1 MLFMK
6 QQIIFTCCLLFIT
19 VGDAVGQWGKVD
31 PAEIEKMMQLPQ
43 DDWLNLTLMGTKI
56 GYAHI
61 YMEKSIYE
69 GEDAIRTRTDMVM
82 DLKRTGTG
90 LRLTTTRI
98 SYVGMDLVPRYF
110 ITTSNE
116 TGQEKRV
123 EGRIRNNV
131 AYLETSLTGKTTHS
145 EIPISADTLFEGMI
159 SYFLLQRGIRVG
171 DAHTL
176 HVFNL
181 DLMQPVKTEISV
193 LREDQIEFDGVME
206 PVYVVNYTMDIMG
219 GLTTTQWLGHD
230 GTTYR
235 MEVGLMGLNMVLAKT
250 DMQTALGESGEVD
263 VILNTKIFAQGGLP
277 IPGARRFKARLR
289 LTEGHLG
296 KAVVVDSRQKLK
308 IDNDPRHGTIEIDI
322 PVMDRAETPI
332 PLLLD
337 RNAPATTRIPINRN
351 LPIQDQ
357 HNSEELAQFLKSTV
371 YIQAEHP
378 AIQAKAIEV
387 LDGETN
393 AWKSAEK
400 LGRWVYKNIRDK
412 NLKIGFGS
420 ALQTL
425 ESLEGDCTE
434 HTVLMIAMARSVG
447 IPARVCAGLVFQRDA
462 FYYHFW
468 PEVYVGEWVAMEPT
482 LGQIQADANHI
493 QLAGSELESD
503 SMLEFGEGVM
513 RTLNQLEIEV
523 VE

>member
-1 MLFMK
+1 MK
-6 QQIIFTCCLLFIT
+6 QQIFCTYCLLFVLIGN
-19 VGDAVGQWGKVD
+19 VVGQWVKID
-31 PAEIEKMMQLPQ
+31 PAEVEKMMQLPQ

-61 YMEKSIYE
+61 YMEKSRFE
-69 GEDAIRTRTDMVM
+69 GEETIRVRADMVM

-90 LRLTTTRI
+90 LRLTTTRV

-123 EGRIRNNV
+123 EGRIKDGV
-131 AYLETSLTGKTTHS
+131 AYLETSLAGKTTHTQTS
-145 EIPISADTLFEGMI
+145 ISVDTIFEQMI
-159 SYFLLQRGIRVG
+159 GYFLLQRSIQVG

-181 DLMQPVKTEISV
+181 DLMKPVKTDIKV
-193 LREDQIEFDGVME
+193 LREDRIEFDGVME
-206 PVYVVNYTMDIMG
+206 PVYIVSYTMDIMG
-219 GLTTTQWLGHD
+219 GLTTTQWLGHK
-230 GTTYR
+230 GTAYR
-235 MEVGLMGLNMVLAKT
+235 MEVGLMGLKMVLAKT

-263 VILNTKIFAQGGLP
+263 VILNTKIFAQGGTP
-277 IPGARRFKARLR
+277 TPRARHFKAYLR
-289 LTEGHLG
+289 LTEGQLD
-296 KAVVVDSRQKLK
+296 KAVVINRRQKLQV
-308 IDNDPRHGTIEIDI
+308 DEDPRHGVININV
-322 PVMDRAETPI
+322 PV
-332 PLLLD
+332 
-337 RNAPATTRIPINRN
+337 INRN
-351 LPIQDQ
+351 LPIQNQPD
-357 HNSEELAQFLKSTV
+357 NEELSQFLKSTV

-378 AIQAKAIEV
+378 MIRAKAVEV
-387 LDGETN
+387 LDGEMD
-393 AWKSAEK
+393 AWKSAQK
-400 LGRWVYKNIRDK
+400 LCRWVYESICDK
-412 NLKIGFGS
+412 NLKVGFGS

-425 ESLEGDCTE
+425 ESLAGDCTE

-482 LGQIQADANHI
+482 LGQTQADANHI

-523 VE
+523 LE

>member
-1 MLFMK
+1 MFLMK
-6 QQIIFTCCLLFIT
+6 QQIFLTCCLLFILIGNT
-19 VGDAVGQWGKVD
+19 IGQRVKID
-31 PAEIEKMMQLPQ
+31 PAEVEKMMQLPQ

-69 GEDAIRTRTDMVM
+69 GEAAIRVRVDMVM

-90 LRLTTTRI
+90 LRFTTTRI

-123 EGRIRNNV
+123 EGRIRDNV
-131 AYLETSLTGKTTHS
+131 AYLETSLAGKITHS
-145 EIPISADTLFEGMI
+145 ETPISTDTIFEGMI
-159 SYFLLQRGIRVG
+159 SYFLLQRSIRVG

-181 DLMQPVKTEISV
+181 DLMKPVKTEVSV
-193 LREDQIEFDGVME
+193 LREDQIEFDSKME

-235 MEVGLMGLNMVLAKT
+235 MEVGLMGLKMVLAKT

-263 VILNTKIFAQGGLP
+263 VILNTKIFAQGEHP
-277 IPGARRFKARLR
+277 TPHARRFKAHLR
-289 LTEGHLG
+289 LTEGQLD
-296 KAVVVDSRQKLK
+296 KAVMIDSRQKLK
-308 IDNDPRHGTIEIDI
+308 VDNDPRHGAIEINV
-322 PVMDRAETPI
+322 PVMNRAETP
-332 PLLLD
+332 
-337 RNAPATTRIPINRN
+337 N
-351 LPIQDQ
+351 LPIQNQ
-357 HNSEELAQFLKSTV
+357 HDNEELAQFLKSTV
-371 YIQAEHP
+371 YIQTEHP

-387 LDGETN
+387 IDGEIN
-393 AWKSAEK
+393 AWEAAQK
-400 LGRWVYKNIRDK
+400 LCRWVYENIHDK

-425 ESLEGDCTE
+425 ESLAGDCTE
-434 HTVLMIAMARSVG
+434 HTVLMIAMVRSVG
-447 IPARVCAGLVFQRDA
+447 IPARVCAGLVFQGDA

-523 VE
+523 LE

>member
-1 MLFMK
+1 MTSDELDRKCSFMK
-6 QQIIFTCCLLFIT
+6 QQICFISCLLFISFGST
-19 VGDAVGQWGKVD
+19 AAQWVKID
-31 PAEIEKMMQLPQ
+31 PAEVEKMMQLPQ

-61 YMEKSIYE
+61 YMEKSSYDE
-69 GEDAIRTRTDMVM
+69 EDAIRVRADMVM

-90 LRLTTTRI
+90 LRLTATRI

-116 TGQEKRV
+116 TGREKRV
-123 EGRIRNNV
+123 EGRIRDGV
-131 AYLETSLTGKTTHS
+131 AYLETSLAGKTTHTQMPMS
-145 EIPISADTLFEGMI
+145 TDTIFEQMI
-159 SYFLLQRGIRVG
+159 GYFLLRRTIRAG

-181 DLMQPVKTEISV
+181 DLMRPVKTDIKV
-193 LREDQIEFDGVME
+193 LREDQIEFDGKME
-206 PVYVVNYTMDIMG
+206 PIYVINYTMDIMG
-219 GLTTTQWLGHD
+219 GLTTTGWLGHD
-230 GTTYR
+230 GTMYR
-235 MEVGLMGLNMVLAKT
+235 MEVGLMGLKMVLAKT

-263 VILNTKIFAQGGLP
+263 VILNTKIFAQGGQP
-277 IPGARRFKARLR
+277 IPHARRFKARLR
-289 LTEGHLG
+289 LTEGQLD
-296 KAVVVDSRQKLK
+296 KAVIINHRQELK
-308 IDNDPRHGTIEIDI
+308 IDKDPRHGVLEIKATAFN
-322 PVMDRAETPI
+322 RAETP
-332 PLLLD
+332 
-337 RNAPATTRIPINRN
+337 N
-351 LPIQDQ
+351 LPIQDL
-357 HNSEELAQFLKSTV
+357 HGNEELAQFLKSTV

-378 AIQAKAIEV
+378 TIRAKAVEV
-387 LDGETN
+387 LDGEIN

-400 LGRWVYKNIRDK
+400 LCRWVYKSIHDK

-434 HTVLMIAMARSVG
+434 HTVLMIAMARAVG
-447 IPARVCAGLVFQRDA
+447 IPARVCAGLVFQHDA

-482 LGQIQADANHI
+482 LGQVQADANHI
-493 QLAGSELESD
+493 QLAGSGLESD

-513 RTLNQLEIEV
+513 RTLNQLEIEIL
-523 VE
+523 E

>member
-1 MLFMK
+1 MS
-6 QQIIFTCCLLFIT
+6 I
-19 VGDAVGQWGKVD
+19 GGAVGQWVKID
-31 PAEIEKMMQLPQ
+31 PAEVEKMMQLPQ

-61 YMEKSIYE
+61 YMEKLQYE
-69 GEDAIRTRTDMVM
+69 GEDALRIRTDMVM
-82 DLKRTGTG
+82 ELKRTGTG
-90 LRLTTTRI
+90 LRLATTRE
-98 SYVGMDLVPRYF
+98 SYVGMNLVPRYF
-110 ITTSNE
+110 IATSNE

-123 EGRIRNNV
+123 EGKVKDGV
-131 AYLETSLTGKTTHS
+131 AYLETALAGKTTQDQK
-145 EIPISADTLFEGMI
+145 PVSADTIFEQMIGYLF
-159 SYFLLQRGIRVG
+159 LRRGIRVG

-176 HVFNL
+176 HVFNM
-181 DLMQPVKTEISV
+181 DLMKPVKTDV
-193 LREDQIEFDGVME
+193 KVRREDRIEFEGQMA
-206 PVYVVNYTMDIMG
+206 PVYVIDYTMDIMG
-219 GLTTTQWLGHD
+219 GLTTTEWLGHD

-235 MEVGLMGLNMVLAKT
+235 MEVGLMGLKMVMAKT
-250 DMQTALGESGEVD
+250 NMQTALGESGEVD
-263 VILNTKIFAQGGLP
+263 LILNTKIFAQGGHP
-277 IPGARRFKARLR
+277 TPHARRFRARLR
-289 LTEGHLG
+289 LTEGKLDQ
-296 KAVVVDSRQKLK
+296 AVMTDTRQKLNL
-308 IDNDPRHGTIEIDI
+308 DDDPHNGTLEINV
-322 PVMDRAETPI
+322 PVVSTSNVP
-332 PLLLD
+332 
-337 RNAPATTRIPINRN
+337 N
-351 LPIQDQ
+351 LPIRFPRGHED
-357 HNSEELAQFLKSTV
+357 LGKFLKSTV
-371 YIQAEHP
+371 YIQANHS
-378 AIQAKAIEV
+378 AIRAKAVEV
-387 LDGETN
+387 LDGEMN

-400 LGRWVYKNIRDK
+400 LCRWVHESIHDK

-482 LGQIQADANHI
+482 LDQIQADANHI

-523 VE
+523 IE

>member
-1 MLFMK
+1 
-6 QQIIFTCCLLFIT
+6 
-19 VGDAVGQWGKVD
+19 
-31 PAEIEKMMQLPQ
+31 MMQLPQ

-61 YMEKSIYE
+61 YVEKSRYE
-69 GEDAIRTRTDMVM
+69 EEAAIRVRADMVM

-90 LRLTTTRI
+90 LRLATTRI

-110 ITTSNE
+110 IITSNE
-116 TGQEKRV
+116 TGQEKYV
-123 EGRIRNNV
+123 EGRIRDGV
-131 AYLETSLTGKTTHS
+131 AYLETNLAGKITHAQT
-145 EIPISADTLFEGMI
+145 PISADTIFEQMI
-159 SYFLLQRGIRVG
+159 GYFVLQHSIQIG
-171 DAHTL
+171 DVHTL
-176 HVFNL
+176 QVFNL
-181 DLMQPVKTEISV
+181 DLMKPVKTDVKV
-193 LREDQIEFDGVME
+193 LRKDQIEFEGKTE

-219 GLTTTQWLGHD
+219 GLTTTQWLGHN

-235 MEVGLMGLNMVLAKT
+235 MEIGLMGLNMVLAKT

-263 VILNTKIFAQGGLP
+263 VILNTKIFAQGGP
-277 IPGARRFKARLR
+277 PMPGARRFKARLR
-289 LTEGHLG
+289 LTEGQLD
-296 KAVVVDSRQKLK
+296 KAVMIDSRQKLK
-308 IDNDPRHGTIEIDI
+308 VGNDPRHGVLEIKV
-322 PVMDRAETPI
+322 PVIDQAETP
-332 PLLLD
+332 
-337 RNAPATTRIPINRN
+337 N
-351 LPIQDQ
+351 LPIQNQ
-357 HNSEELAQFLKSTV
+357 HDNEELAQFLKSTV

-378 AIQAKAIEV
+378 AIQAKATEV
-387 LDGETN
+387 INGETN

-400 LGRWVYKNIRDK
+400 LCRWVYKNIRDK

-425 ESLEGDCTE
+425 ESLAGDCTE

-447 IPARVCAGLVFQRDA
+447 IPARVCAGLVFQGDA

-468 PEVYVGEWVAMEPT
+468 PEVYVGKWVAMEPT

-493 QLAGSELESD
+493 QLAGSELESN

-523 VE
+523 LE

>member
-1 MLFMK
+1 MK
-6 QQIIFTCCLLFIT
+6 QQIFFTCCLLFIG
-19 VGDAVGQWGKVD
+19 VGDAVGQWGPVD

-69 GEDAIRTRTDMVM
+69 GRDAIRTRADMVM
-82 DLKRTGTG
+82 DIKRTGTG

-98 SYVGMDLVPRYF
+98 SYGGLDLVPRYF

-123 EGRIRNNV
+123 EGHIRNNV
-131 AYLETSLTGKTTHS
+131 AYLETSLAGKRTHS
-145 EIPISADTLFEGMI
+145 EIPISTDTLFEGMI
-159 SYFLLQRGIRVG
+159 SYFLLQRSIRAG
-171 DAHTL
+171 DAYTL
-176 HVFNL
+176 PVFNL
-181 DLMQPVKTEISV
+181 DLMQPVKTGISV
-193 LREDQIEFDGVME
+193 LREDQIEFDGKME

-219 GLTTTQWLGHD
+219 GITTTQWLGHN

-235 MEVGLMGLNMVLAKT
+235 MELGLMGLNMVLAKT

-263 VILNTKIFAQGGLP
+263 VILNTKIFAQGEHP
-277 IPGARRFKARLR
+277 TPHARRLKAHLR
-289 LTEGHLG
+289 LTEGQLD
-296 KAVVVDSRQKLK
+296 KAVIIDSRQKLK
-308 IDNDPRHGTIEIDI
+308 VDNDPRHGILEINI
-322 PVMDRAETPI
+322 PEMNQDT
-332 PLLLD
+332 
-337 RNAPATTRIPINRN
+337 APN

-357 HNSEELAQFLKSTV
+357 HGNEELTRFLKSTV

-378 AIQAKAIEV
+378 AIQSKASEV
-387 LDGETN
+387 VDGETN

-400 LGRWVYKNIRDK
+400 LCRWVYQNIRDK

-434 HTVLMIAMARSVG
+434 HTVLMIAMARAVG

-468 PEVYVGEWVAMEPT
+468 PEVYAGKWVAMEPT

-523 VE
+523 LE

>member
-1 MLFMK
+1 MK
-6 QQIIFTCCLLFIT
+6 RQIFFSCCLLFILIGDT
-19 VGDAVGQWGKVD
+19 VGQRVKID

-69 GEDAIRTRTDMVM
+69 GEDAIRLRADMVM
-82 DLKRTGTG
+82 DLQRTGTG
-90 LRLTTTRI
+90 LRLATTRI

-123 EGRIRNNV
+123 EGRIRNSV
-131 AYLETSLTGKTTHS
+131 AYLETSLAGKTTHS
-145 EIPISADTLFEGMI
+145 EIPISGDTIFEGVI
-159 SYFLLQRGIRVG
+159 SYFLLQRSIQVG
-171 DAHTL
+171 DVHIL
-176 HVFNL
+176 NVFNL
-181 DLMQPVKTEISV
+181 DLMQPVKTEVSV
-193 LREDQIEFDGVME
+193 LRADRIEFDGKTE
-206 PVYVVNYTMDIMG
+206 PVYVVNYMMDIMG
-219 GLTTTQWLGHD
+219 GFTTTQWLGHD

-235 MEVGLMGLNMVLAKT
+235 MEIGLMGLNMVLTKT

-263 VILNTKIFAQGGLP
+263 VILNTKIFSQGKRP
-277 IPGARRFKARLR
+277 TPHARRFKAHLR
-289 LTEGHLG
+289 LTEGQLD
-296 KAVVVDSRQKLK
+296 KAVTIDSRQELK
-308 IDNDPRHGTIEIDI
+308 VDSDPRHGVIAINV
-322 PVMDRAETPI
+322 PLMDQAETP
-332 PLLLD
+332 
-337 RNAPATTRIPINRN
+337 N
-351 LPIQDQ
+351 LPIQNQ
-357 HNSEELAQFLKSTV
+357 HDNEDLAQFLKSTV

-378 AIQAKAIEV
+378 AIRSKAVEV

-393 AWKSAEK
+393 AWKAAEK
-400 LGRWVYKNIRDK
+400 LCRWVYKNMRDK

-468 PEVYVGEWVAMEPT
+468 PEVYVGKWVAMEPT

-523 VE
+523 LE

>member
-1 MLFMK
+1 MR
-6 QQIIFTCCLLFIT
+6 QQIFCACCLLFIL
-19 VGDAVGQWGKVD
+19 VGSVVGQWVKID
-31 PAEIEKMMQLPQ
+31 LAEIEKMMQLPQ

-61 YMEKSIYE
+61 YMEKSRFE
-69 GEDAIRTRTDMVM
+69 GEETIRVRADMVM

-98 SYVGMDLVPRYF
+98 SHVGMDLVPRYF

-123 EGRIRNNV
+123 EGRIKDGI
-131 AYLETSLTGKTTHS
+131 AHLETSLAGKTTHTQMS
-145 EIPISADTLFEGMI
+145 ISGDTIFEQVI
-159 SYFLLQRGIRVG
+159 SYFLLQRSIRIG

-181 DLMQPVKTEISV
+181 DLMKPVKTDVRV
-193 LREDQIEFDGVME
+193 LREAQIEFDGKVE
-206 PVYVVNYTMDIMG
+206 PVYVVSYTMDIMG
-219 GLTTTQWLGHD
+219 GFTTTQWLGHD

-235 MEVGLMGLNMVLAKT
+235 LEVGLMGLKMVLAKT
-250 DMQTALGESGEVD
+250 NMQTALGESGEVD
-263 VILNTKIFAQGGLP
+263 VILNTKIFAQGGTP
-277 IPGARRFKARLR
+277 TPRARYFKAYLY
-289 LTEGHLG
+289 LTEGRLD
-296 KAVVVDSRQKLK
+296 KAVMINPRQKLRV
-308 IDNDPRHGTIEIDI
+308 DNDPRHGEIEINV
-322 PVMDRAETPI
+322 PVIDRTET
-332 PLLLD
+332 L
-337 RNAPATTRIPINRN
+337 N
-351 LPIQDQ
+351 LPIQNQ
-357 HNSEELAQFLKSTV
+357 HEAKELAQFLKSTV

-378 AIQAKAIEV
+378 TIRAKAVEV
-387 LDGETN
+387 LDGEMN
-393 AWKSAEK
+393 AWRSAQK
-400 LGRWVYKNIRDK
+400 LCRWVYESIYDK
-412 NLKIGFGS
+412 NLKVGFGS

-468 PEVYVGEWVAMEPT
+468 PEVYVGKWVAMEPT

-523 VE
+523 LD

>member
-1 MLFMK
+1 MK
-6 QQIIFTCCLLFIT
+6 QQIFCTYCLLFVLIGN
-19 VGDAVGQWGKVD
+19 VVGQWVKID
-31 PAEIEKMMQLPQ
+31 PAEVEKMMQLPQ

-61 YMEKSIYE
+61 YMEKSRFE
-69 GEDAIRTRTDMVM
+69 GEETIRVRADMVM

-90 LRLTTTRI
+90 LRLTTTRV

-123 EGRIRNNV
+123 EGRIKDGV
-131 AYLETSLTGKTTHS
+131 AYLETSLAGKTTHTQTS
-145 EIPISADTLFEGMI
+145 ISVDTIFEQMI
-159 SYFLLQRGIRVG
+159 GYFLLQRSIQVG

-181 DLMQPVKTEISV
+181 DLMKPVKTDIKV
-193 LREDQIEFDGVME
+193 LREDRIEFDGVME
-206 PVYVVNYTMDIMG
+206 PVYIVSYTMDIMG
-219 GLTTTQWLGHD
+219 GLTTTQWLGHN
-230 GTTYR
+230 GTAYR
-235 MEVGLMGLNMVLAKT
+235 MEVGLMGLKMVLAKT

-263 VILNTKIFAQGGLP
+263 VILNTKIFAQGGTP
-277 IPGARRFKARLR
+277 TPRARHFKAYLR
-289 LTEGHLG
+289 LTEGQLD
-296 KAVVVDSRQKLK
+296 KAVVINYRQKLQV
-308 IDNDPRHGTIEIDI
+308 DEDPRHGVININV
-322 PVMDRAETPI
+322 PV
-332 PLLLD
+332 
-337 RNAPATTRIPINRN
+337 INRN
-351 LPIQDQ
+351 LPIQNQPD
-357 HNSEELAQFLKSTV
+357 NEELSQFLKSTV

-378 AIQAKAIEV
+378 MIRAKAVEV
-387 LDGETN
+387 LDGEMD
-393 AWKSAEK
+393 AWKSAQK
-400 LGRWVYKNIRDK
+400 LCRWVYESICDK
-412 NLKIGFGS
+412 NLKVGFGS

-425 ESLEGDCTE
+425 ESLAGDCTE

-482 LGQIQADANHI
+482 LGQTQADANHI

-523 VE
+523 LE

>member
-1 MLFMK
+1 
-6 QQIIFTCCLLFIT
+6 
-19 VGDAVGQWGKVD
+19 
-31 PAEIEKMMQLPQ
+31 MMQLPQ

-61 YMEKSIYE
+61 YMEKSVYE
-69 GEDAIRTRTDMVM
+69 DEDAIRVRVDMVM

-90 LRLTTTRI
+90 LRLATTRI

-116 TGQEKRV
+116 TGQEKRI
-123 EGRIRNNV
+123 EGRIRDNV
-131 AYLETSLTGKTTHS
+131 AYLETSLAGKTTHS
-145 EIPISADTLFEGMI
+145 ETPISADTIFEGMI
-159 SYFLLQRGIRVG
+159 SYFLLQRSIRVG

-176 HVFNL
+176 PVFNL
-181 DLMQPVKTEISV
+181 DLMKPVKTAVSV
-193 LREDQIEFDGVME
+193 LREDQIEFASKME
-206 PVYVVNYTMDIMG
+206 SVYVVDYTLDMMG

-235 MEVGLMGLNMVLAKT
+235 MEIGLMGLKMVLAKS

-263 VILNTKIFAQGGLP
+263 VILNTKIFAQGERP
-277 IPGARRFKARLR
+277 TPHARRFKAHLR
-289 LTEGHLG
+289 LTEGQLD
-296 KAVVVDSRQKLK
+296 KAVMIDSRQELK
-308 IDNDPRHGTIEIDI
+308 VDNDPRHGAIEINV
-322 PVMDRAETPI
+322 PVIDQVET
-332 PLLLD
+332 L
-337 RNAPATTRIPINRN
+337 N
-351 LPIQDQ
+351 LPIQNQ
-357 HNSEELAQFLKSTV
+357 HDNEELAQFLTSTV

-378 AIQAKAIEV
+378 AIQAKATEV
-387 LDGETN
+387 IDGEMN
-393 AWKSAEK
+393 AWISAQK
-400 LGRWVYKNIRDK
+400 LCRWVYENIRDK

-425 ESLEGDCTE
+425 ESLAGDCTE

-468 PEVYVGEWVAMEPT
+468 PEVYVGRWVAMDPT

-493 QLAGSELESD
+493 QLAGSELESN

-523 VE
+523 LE

>member
-1 MLFMK
+1 MK
-6 QQIIFTCCLLFIT
+6 QQIFFTCCLLFISI
-19 VGDAVGQWGKVD
+19 GGAVGQWVKID

-43 DDWLNLTLMGTKI
+43 DNWLNLTLMGTKI

-61 YMEKSIYE
+61 YMEKSRYE
-69 GEDAIRTRTDMVM
+69 GEDAIRVRADMVM

-90 LRLTTTRI
+90 LSLATTRI
-98 SYVGMDLVPRYF
+98 AYVGMDLVPRYF
-110 ITTSNE
+110 IATSNE

-123 EGRIRNNV
+123 EGHVRNGV
-131 AYLETSLTGKTTHS
+131 AYLETRLAGKTTHTQM
-145 EIPISADTLFEGMI
+145 PISADTIFEQVIG
-159 SYFLLQRGIRVG
+159 YFLLQRGIRVG

-181 DLMQPVKTEISV
+181 DLMKPVKTVVSV
-193 LREDQIEFDGVME
+193 FREDQIEFDSKME
-206 PVYVVNYTMDIMG
+206 PVYVIKCTMDIMG
-219 GLTTTQWLGHD
+219 GLTTTEWLGHD

-235 MEVGLMGLNMVLAKT
+235 IEVGLMGLKMVLAKT

-263 VILNTKIFAQGGLP
+263 VILNTKIFAQGSP
-277 IPGARRFKARLR
+277 PTPRARRFKARLQ
-289 LTEGHLG
+289 LTEGQLD
-296 KAVVVDSRQKLK
+296 KAVISDSRQKLNV
-308 IDNDPRHGTIEIDI
+308 DNDSRHGVLEINV
-322 PVMDRAETPI
+322 PVIDSAETP
-332 PLLLD
+332 
-337 RNAPATTRIPINRN
+337 N
-351 LPIQDQ
+351 LPIQDR
-357 HNSEELAQFLKSTV
+357 HGNAELAPFLKSTV

-378 AIQAKAIEV
+378 MIWSKAVEV
-387 LDGETN
+387 LDGELN

-400 LGRWVYKNIRDK
+400 LCLWVYKSIHDK
-412 NLKIGFGS
+412 NLKVGFGS

-447 IPARVCAGLVFQRDA
+447 IPARVCAGLVFQHDA

-482 LGQIQADANHI
+482 LGQTQADANHI
-493 QLAGSELESD
+493 QLAGSKLESD
-503 SMLEFGEGVM
+503 SMLEFGEGVI

-523 VE
+523 LE

>member
-1 MLFMK
+1 MK
-6 QQIIFTCCLLFIT
+6 RQIFFTCCLLFILI
-19 VGDAVGQWGKVD
+19 GNAIGQRVTID

-61 YMEKSIYE
+61 YIEKSIYE
-69 GEDAIRTRTDMVM
+69 GEAAIRARTDLVM
-82 DLKRTGTG
+82 DIKRTGTG
-90 LRLTTTRI
+90 LRLATTRI

-116 TGQEKRV
+116 TGREKRV
-123 EGRIRNNV
+123 EGRIKNNV
-131 AYLETSLTGKTTHS
+131 AYLETSLASKTTHS
-145 EIPISADTLFEGMI
+145 KIPISADTIFEGMI
-159 SYFLLQRGIRVG
+159 SYFLLQRSIRVG

-176 HVFNL
+176 NVFNL
-181 DLMQPVKTEISV
+181 DLMQPVNTGISV
-193 LREDQIEFDGVME
+193 LREDQIEVEGKVE

-235 MEVGLMGLNMVLAKT
+235 MEIGLMGLDMVLAKT

-263 VILNTKIFAQGGLP
+263 VILNTKIFSQGKRP
-277 IPGARRFKARLR
+277 TPHARRFKAHLR
-289 LTEGHLG
+289 LTEGQLDE
-296 KAVVVDSRQKLK
+296 AVMIDTRQKLRV
-308 IDNDPRHGTIEIDI
+308 DNDTRHGILEINI
-322 PVMDRAETPI
+322 PVIDREA
-332 PLLLD
+332 
-337 RNAPATTRIPINRN
+337 ASN
-351 LPIQDQ
+351 LPIRNQ
-357 HNSEELAQFLKSTV
+357 HNKVLAQFLKSTV

-378 AIQAKAIEV
+378 AIQAKAVEV
-387 LDGETN
+387 IDGETN

-400 LGRWVYKNIRDK
+400 LCRWVYKNIRDK

-447 IPARVCAGLVFQRDA
+447 IPARVCAGLVFQGDA

-468 PEVYVGEWVAMEPT
+468 PEVYVGEWIAMEPT
-482 LGQIQADANHI
+482 LGQTQADANHI

-523 VE
+523 LE

>member
-1 MLFMK
+1 MK
-6 QQIIFTCCLLFIT
+6 QQIFFTCCLLFILIGNT
-19 VGDAVGQWGKVD
+19 VGQRVKID

-69 GEDAIRTRTDMVM
+69 GEDAIRVRTDMVM
-82 DLKRTGTG
+82 DLKRTSTR

-123 EGRIRNNV
+123 EGRIRDNV
-131 AYLETSLTGKTTHS
+131 AYLETSLAGKTTHS
-145 EIPISADTLFEGMI
+145 ETPISTDTIFEGMI

-176 HVFNL
+176 QVFNL
-181 DLMQPVKTEISV
+181 DLMKPVKTDINV
-193 LREDQIEFDGVME
+193 LQADQIEFDNKIE
-206 PVYVVNYTMDIMG
+206 PVNLINYTMDMMG

-235 MEVGLMGLNMVLAKT
+235 MEIGLMGLNMVLAKT

-263 VILNTKIFAQGGLP
+263 VILNTKIFAQGKPP
-277 IPGARRFKARLR
+277 IPHARRFKARLR
-289 LTEGHLG
+289 LTEGRLD
-296 KAVVVDSRQKLK
+296 KAVVIDSRQKLK
-308 IDNDPRHGTIEIDI
+308 VDNDPRHGVLEINV
-322 PVMDRAETPI
+322 PVIDQAETS
-332 PLLLD
+332 
-337 RNAPATTRIPINRN
+337 N

-357 HNSEELAQFLKSTV
+357 RDNEELAQFLKSTV

-378 AIQAKAIEV
+378 TIRAKADEV

-400 LGRWVYKNIRDK
+400 LCRWVYKNIRDK

-420 ALQTL
+420 ALQTV

-468 PEVYVGEWVAMEPT
+468 LEVYVGEWVAMEPT

-523 VE
+523 LE

>member
-1 MLFMK
+1 MK
-6 QQIIFTCCLLFIT
+6 QQIFCTCCLLFIFI
-19 VGDAVGQWGKVD
+19 VFIGGAVGQWVKID
-31 PAEIEKMMQLPQ
+31 SAEIEKMMQLPQ

-61 YMEKSIYE
+61 YMEKSRYE
-69 GEDAIRTRTDMVM
+69 GADVIRVRADMVM

-116 TGQEKRV
+116 TGQEKQV
-123 EGRIRNNV
+123 KGRIKDGV
-131 AYLETSLTGKTTHS
+131 AYLETSLAGKTTHTQT
-145 EIPISADTLFEGMI
+145 PISADTIFEQMI
-159 SYFLLQRGIRVG
+159 GYFVLQRSVQVG

-176 HVFNL
+176 SVFNL
-181 DLMQPVKTEISV
+181 DLMKPLKTDVKV
-193 LREDQIEFDGVME
+193 LREEQIELDSKTE
-206 PVYVVNYTMDIMG
+206 PVYVVSYTMDIMG
-219 GLTTTQWLGHD
+219 GLTTTQWLGHE

-263 VILNTKIFAQGGLP
+263 VILNTKIFAQGGYP
-277 IPGARRFKARLR
+277 RPGARRFKARLR
-289 LTEGHLG
+289 LTEGQLD
-296 KAVVVDSRQKLK
+296 KAVTIDHRQKLTV
-308 IDNDPRHGTIEIDI
+308 DSDPRYGLLEINVPAI
-322 PVMDRAETPI
+322 DRTET
-332 PLLLD
+332 L
-337 RNAPATTRIPINRN
+337 N
-351 LPIQDQ
+351 LPVQNQ
-357 HNSEELAQFLKSTV
+357 HKDEELAQFLKSTV

-378 AIQAKAIEV
+378 TIRAKAVEV
-387 LDGETN
+387 IDGEIN
-393 AWKSAEK
+393 AWKASEK
-400 LGRWVYKNIRDK
+400 LCRWVYENIRDK

-425 ESLEGDCTE
+425 KSLEGDCTE
-434 HTVLMIAMARSVG
+434 HTVLMIAMARSVD

-482 LGQIQADANHI
+482 LGQIQADANYI

-523 VE
+523 LE

>member
-1 MLFMK
+1 
-6 QQIIFTCCLLFIT
+6 
-19 VGDAVGQWGKVD
+19 
-31 PAEIEKMMQLPQ
+31 
-43 DDWLNLTLMGTKI
+43 
-56 GYAHI
+56 
-61 YMEKSIYE
+61 
-69 GEDAIRTRTDMVM
+69 
-82 DLKRTGTG
+82 
-90 LRLTTTRI
+90 
-98 SYVGMDLVPRYF
+98 
-110 ITTSNE
+110 
-116 TGQEKRV
+116 
-123 EGRIRNNV
+123 
-131 AYLETSLTGKTTHS
+131 
-145 EIPISADTLFEGMI
+145 
-159 SYFLLQRGIRVG
+159 
-171 DAHTL
+171 
-176 HVFNL
+176 
-181 DLMQPVKTEISV
+181 MQPVKTGISV
-193 LREDQIEFDGVME
+193 LREDQIEFDGKME

-219 GLTTTQWLGHD
+219 GLTTTQWLGHN

-263 VILNTKIFAQGGLP
+263 VILNTKIFAQGERP
-277 IPGARRFKARLR
+277 TPHARRFKAHLR
-289 LTEGHLG
+289 LTEGQLD
-296 KAVVVDSRQKLK
+296 KAVMIDSRQKLK
-308 IDNDPRHGTIEIDI
+308 VDNDPRHGVLEINI
-322 PVMDRAETPI
+322 PVMDREA
-332 PLLLD
+332 
-337 RNAPATTRIPINRN
+337 APN

-357 HNSEELAQFLKSTV
+357 HNNEELAQFLKSTV

-400 LGRWVYKNIRDK
+400 LCRWVYKNIRDK

-434 HTVLMIAMARSVG
+434 HTVLMIAMARAVG

-468 PEVYVGEWVAMEPT
+468 PEVYVGKWVAMEPT

-523 VE
+523 LE

>member
-1 MLFMK
+1 MK
-6 QQIIFTCCLLFIT
+6 RQIFVTCCLLFIT
-19 VGDAVGQWGKVD
+19 IGDAVGQWGKVD

-61 YMEKSIYE
+61 YMEKSRYE
-69 GEDAIRTRTDMVM
+69 EEAAIRVRTDMVM

-116 TGQEKRV
+116 TGQEKHV
-123 EGRIRNNV
+123 EGRIKNNV
-131 AYLETSLTGKTTHS
+131 AYLETSLAGKTTYS
-145 EIPISADTLFEGMI
+145 EIPISADTIFEGMI
-159 SYFLLQRGIRVG
+159 SYFLLQRSIQVG
-171 DAHTL
+171 DEHTL
-176 HVFNL
+176 PVFNL
-181 DLMQPVKTEISV
+181 DLMQPVKTGISV
-193 LREDQIEFDGVME
+193 LREDQIEFNGKIV

-219 GLTTTQWLGHD
+219 GLTTTQWLGHN

-263 VILNTKIFAQGGLP
+263 VILNTKIFAQGERP
-277 IPGARRFKARLR
+277 TPHARRLKAHLR
-289 LTEGHLG
+289 LTEGQLD
-296 KAVVVDSRQKLK
+296 KAVMIDSRQKLK
-308 IDNDPRHGTIEIDI
+308 VDSDPRHGILEINI
-322 PVMDRAETPI
+322 PVVDREA
-332 PLLLD
+332 
-337 RNAPATTRIPINRN
+337 APN

-357 HNSEELAQFLKSTV
+357 HNNEELAQFLKSTV

-378 AIQAKAIEV
+378 AIQAKVIEV

-393 AWKSAEK
+393 AWKAAEK
-400 LGRWVYKNIRDK
+400 LCRWVYRNIRDK

-468 PEVYVGEWVAMEPT
+468 PEVYVGKWVAMEPT

-493 QLAGSELESD
+493 QLAGSELESN

-523 VE
+523 LE